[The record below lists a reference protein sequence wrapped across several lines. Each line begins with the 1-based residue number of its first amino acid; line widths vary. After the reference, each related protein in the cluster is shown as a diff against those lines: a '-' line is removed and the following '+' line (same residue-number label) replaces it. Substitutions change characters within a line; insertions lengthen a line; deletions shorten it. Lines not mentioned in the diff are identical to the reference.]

1 MSNKPDKNLPFIWE
15 LLDPSK
21 LELLIYSN
29 EDISNLFFDELIKN
43 DYFPLWDNINFIK
56 KIINI
61 NGEYLAC
68 ASERLRKDYNICFE
82 ALKNSFKAKQYI
94 DSSIKNQVVT
104 DYLDYMKDDIKRTK
118 YMRLKTGLGRKDN
131 CREEIYSEDSNRPIK
146 RTRTYEKDL
155 CNLTTC
161 V

>member
-1 MSNKPDKNLPFIWE
+1 MSDNSNKNLPLIWE

-29 EDISNLFFDELIKN
+29 EDISKLFFNELIKN

-82 ALKNSFKAKQYI
+82 ALKNNFKAKEYI

-104 DYLDYMKDDIKRTK
+104 DYFDYMKGDIKRQK
-118 YMRLKTGLGRKDN
+118 CMRLKTGLGSKGD
-131 CREEIYSEDSNRPIK
+131 CREEIYSDDSNRPIK
-146 RTRTYEKDL
+146 RTRTHEKDL
-155 CNLTTC
+155 CNLTTF

>member
-1 MSNKPDKNLPFIWE
+1 MSDKPNKNLPFIWE
-15 LLDPSK
+15 LLNPSK
-21 LELLIYSN
+21 LELLISSN
-29 EDISNLFFDELIKN
+29 EDISNLFFDELIKD

-61 NGEYLAC
+61 NGEYLGC

-82 ALKNSFKAKQYI
+82 ALENNFKAKEYI
-94 DSSIKNQVVT
+94 DSSIKNQVVA
-104 DYLDYMKDDIKRTK
+104 DYFDYMKDDIKRQK
-118 YMRLKTGLGRKDN
+118 FMKLKTGLGGKGN

-155 CNLTTC
+155 CNLTTF